1 MFRPARLGVLLG
13 VVLAWGCGA
22 AAGVPKRRVIEA
34 DLEGWS
40 FRRYQHV
47 LDVEV
52 FVPGNAA
59 QAHTASYVR
68 SAAERRGSLADGD
81 IVSAFVTEYAGP
93 KGVARA
99 LVRFARRLAQESGYA
114 VDEARVGGQRVL
126 GVAGHGEAWA
136 FWSSGKYLVK
146 VGGRGLAKVPA
157 GLVEGYGT
165 RYPSGVAAGALDA
178 ADEPEVA
185 PASSPPKGRR

>member
-1 MFRPARLGVLLG
+1 MWVL
-13 VVLAWGCGA
+13 VAAGCGGA
-22 AAGVPKRRVIEA
+22 TQVPRRRVIEG
-34 DLEGWS
+34 DLSGWA

-68 SAAERRGSLADGD
+68 AAAERRGALADGD
-81 IVSAFVTEYAGP
+81 IVSAFVTEYAAT
-93 KGVARA
+93 KGVQKA

-114 VDEARVGGQRVL
+114 VEEAKVGGQRIL
-126 GVAGHGEAWA
+126 GVSGHGEAWA
-136 FWSSGKYLVK
+136 FWSSGKYLIK

-157 GLVEGYGT
+157 DLVEGYGE
-165 RYPSGVAAGALDA
+165 RYPSSVKAGSLDA
-178 ADEPEVA
+178 VEDDEPDA
-185 PASSPPKGRR
+185 PAPAKKGKGG